1 MNFWHQEDGNMIK
14 IGILALQGSCV
25 EHFNILSKVE
35 GVIPLYVKTV
45 KELDDID
52 GLIIPGGESTV
63 ISKLLKDF
71 NMFDIL
77 KKKIKKGLFCY
88 GTCAGV
94 ILLSKEIKGECRH
107 LGLMD
112 ITVLRNAYG
121 RQLGSFETEL
131 EVPEVSDKKIEGV
144 FIRAPKIICT
154 GVDVKI
160 LCEYQG
166 SPVMA
171 RQDNMLVTTFH
182 PELTDNLA
190 VHKYFVKMIKDSFV

>member
-1 MNFWHQEDGNMIK
+1 MNFWRQEDGNMIK
-14 IGILALQGSCV
+14 IGILALQGSCI
-25 EHFNILSKVE
+25 EHFNILSKID
-35 GVIPLYVKTV
+35 GVTPFYVKTV
-45 KELDDID
+45 KELDNID

-71 NMFDIL
+71 DMFNYL
-77 KKKIKKGLFCY
+77 KEKIKKGLFCY

-94 ILLSKEIKGECRH
+94 ILLAKEIKGEACH

-112 ITVLRNAYG
+112 ITVFRNAYG

-131 EVPEVSDKKIEGV
+131 DVLEVSDKKIKGV
-144 FIRAPKIICT
+144 FIRAPKIIRC
-154 GVDVKI
+154 GIDVKI
-160 LCEYQG
+160 LCKYKD

-171 RQDNMLVTTFH
+171 RQNNILVTTFH

-190 VHKYFVKMIKDSFV
+190 VHKYFVKMIKDSFI